1 VKTVILDIDT
11 GVDDAFAIM
20 FAARHPDLNLIGI
33 TCVDGNTKLS
43 QVLINTLKVL
53 DKAGARQIPV
63 SSGASRPLLET
74 PKYAEHVHGS
84 DGLGDLDTPLSA
96 RKIDQR
102 PAIQLL
108 RDLIDSS
115 PNPVTLIPTAPL
127 TNIALFLGAYPESA
141 KKLERI
147 VLMGGSASKGN
158 ATEYA
163 EFNVWHDPEAAA
175 IVFKSGIPITMY
187 GLDVF
192 NDLIMNK
199 DDVASLTASK
209 DECAQFAGRLI
220 DHFISVPNLEV
231 TLGDY
236 GAVAT
241 AIRPDLATCKKY
253 RVSVDTSFSPTRG
266 QTHCRPVET
275 KDSELGEHDL
285 DAPVVDVVVA
295 SDVDGM
301 RKLWLETVNS
311 QSKI

>member
-1 VKTVILDIDT
+1 
-11 GVDDAFAIM
+11 
-20 FAARHPDLNLIGI
+20 
-33 TCVDGNTKLS
+33 
-43 QVLINTLKVL
+43 
-53 DKAGARQIPV
+53 
-63 SSGASRPLLET
+63 
-74 PKYAEHVHGS
+74 
-84 DGLGDLDTPLSA
+84 
-96 RKIDQR
+96 
-102 PAIQLL
+102 
-108 RDLIDSS
+108 
-115 PNPVTLIPTAPL
+115 
-127 TNIALFLGAYPESA
+127 
-141 KKLERI
+141 
-147 VLMGGSASKGN
+147 
-158 ATEYA
+158 
-163 EFNVWHDPEAAA
+163 
-175 IVFKSGIPITMY
+175 
-187 GLDVF
+187 VF